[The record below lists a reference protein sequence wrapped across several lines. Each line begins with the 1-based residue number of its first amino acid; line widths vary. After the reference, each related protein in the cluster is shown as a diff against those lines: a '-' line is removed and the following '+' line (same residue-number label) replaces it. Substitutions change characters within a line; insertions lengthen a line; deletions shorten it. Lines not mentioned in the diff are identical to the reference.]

1 MTLNVGSHSTSS
13 VHDGICDMPIQQC
26 ECDDFIQ
33 ESDAV
38 ENVKESSM
46 R

>member
-26 ECDDFIQ
+26 DDFIQ

-38 ENVKESSM
+38 ENVNESSM